1 MPWTTSRTT
10 IQWAIFP
17 EGEFIHVSMPSLE
30 LGIVR
35 DSTLNS
41 TNDYQIFGESFEN
54 VARLGPAQG
63 ALWVTSSLCPSG
75 EFPTTD
81 DGADLLTTDKGGGP
95 ER

>member
-1 MPWTTSRTT
+1 MDDFPDA

-17 EGEFIHVSMPSLE
+17 EGEFIHVSMPNLE

-63 ALWVTSSLCPSG
+63 ALWVTSTVCPSG
-75 EFPTTD
+75 EFP
-81 DGADLLTTDKGGGP
+81 ALTTALTC
-95 ER
+95 